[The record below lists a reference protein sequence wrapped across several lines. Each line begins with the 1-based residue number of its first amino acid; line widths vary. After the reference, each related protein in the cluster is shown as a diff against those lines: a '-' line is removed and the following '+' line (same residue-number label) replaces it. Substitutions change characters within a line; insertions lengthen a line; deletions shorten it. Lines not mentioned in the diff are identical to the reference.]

1 MKKYYQS
8 LLLFA
13 ITSLMI
19 LSSKSSISGVSI
31 ISSEA
36 NTSII
41 EEVEVN
47 SQTSNY
53 SSDSSLDVSLEIQH
67 TSEDISI
74 DDNYFT
80 SSNLTST
87 SPSVPTYEGKKVKV
101 YLNPSVQVNNL
112 YVNNLGT
119 EAGNMNDICQYMV
132 EKLKNVE
139 FISLKYNL
147 RYLSLA
153 NSIKESNDFNADIHL
168 ALHSNAGGGQG
179 SEIYTSN
186 DTHFATYIYEKYTSQ
201 IGNFKK
207 RGVKI
212 NNTFYEI
219 KNIKA
224 KNRALIELLFHDN
237 VNEATFIVNNKK
249 KIAKILSNAI
259 ITYIQEF
266 YFNIY

>member
-8 LLLFA
+8 LLLFG

-19 LSSKSSISGVSI
+19 LSSRPSITSSPI
-31 ISSEA
+31 IISEA
-36 NTSII
+36 NTSSI

-47 SQTSNY
+47 SQTSDY
-53 SSDSSLDVSLEIQH
+53 SSDNSLGNSIQG
-67 TSEDISI
+67 TSENISI

-80 SSNLTST
+80 SSELTST
-87 SPSVPTYEGKKVKV
+87 NPSAPTYEGKKIKV
-101 YLNPSVQVNNL
+101 YLNPSVQVNNF

-132 EKLKNVE
+132 EELKNVE

-186 DTHFATYIYEKYTSQ
+186 NTYFATYIYEKYTSQ

-212 NNTFYEI
+212 NNSFYEI
-219 KNIKA
+219 KNSKA

-237 VNEATFIVNNKK
+237 VNEATFIVNNKQ
-249 KIAKILSNAI
+249 KIANILSNALI
-259 ITYIQEF
+259 DYIQEF

>member
-8 LLLFA
+8 LLLFG
-13 ITSLMI
+13 ITSLLI
-19 LSSKSSISGVSI
+19 LSSRPSITSSPII
-31 ISSEA
+31 ISES
-36 NTSII
+36 NTSLI

-53 SSDSSLDVSLEIQH
+53 SSDNSLDNSIQG
-67 TSEDISI
+67 TSENISI

-80 SSNLTST
+80 SSELTST
-87 SPSVPTYEGKKVKV
+87 NPSVPTYEGKKIKV

-132 EKLKNVE
+132 EELKNIE

-186 DTHFATYIYEKYTSQ
+186 NAHFATYIYEKYTSQ

-212 NNTFYEI
+212 NNSFYEI
-219 KNIKA
+219 KNSKA

-237 VNEATFIVNNKK
+237 VNEATFIVNNKQ
-249 KIAKILSNAI
+249 KIANILSNALI
-259 ITYIQEF
+259 DYIQEF

>member
-8 LLLFA
+8 LLLFG
-13 ITSLMI
+13 ITSLLI
-19 LSSKSSISGVSI
+19 LSSRPSISNTPI
-31 ISSEA
+31 ISSIPDSSIVEDN
-36 NTSII
+36 NTSTTNSSINNYTSSSEIGDI
-41 EEVEVN
+41 ENN
-47 SQTSNY
+47 SSSENSFFTSNEI
-53 SSDSSLDVSLEIQH
+53 SSTNSSI
-67 TSEDISI
+67 
-74 DDNYFT
+74 
-80 SSNLTST
+80 
-87 SPSVPTYEGKKVKV
+87 PTYNGNKVKV

-119 EAGNMNDICQYMV
+119 EAGNMNDICEYMV
-132 EKLKNVE
+132 EELKDVE

-147 RYLSLA
+147 RYLSLS
-153 NSIKESNDFNADIHL
+153 NSIKESNEFNADIHF

-186 DTHFATYIYEKYTSQ
+186 DTHFATCIYEKYTSK

-212 NNTFYEI
+212 NNSFYEI
-219 KNIKA
+219 KNSKA

-237 VNEATFIVNNKK
+237 AYEAKFIVDNKQ
-249 KIAKILSNAI
+249 KIAKILSDAI
-259 ITYIQEF
+259 IDYVQEF